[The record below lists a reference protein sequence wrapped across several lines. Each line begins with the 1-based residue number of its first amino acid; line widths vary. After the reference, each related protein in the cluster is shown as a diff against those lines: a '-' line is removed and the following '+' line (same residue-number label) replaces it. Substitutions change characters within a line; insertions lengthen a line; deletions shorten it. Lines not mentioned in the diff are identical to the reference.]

1 MYIAAS
7 ALRIIS
13 SASVAASPSTIEMPM
28 LARVELLLLERE
40 RPGERLE
47 DALGGVGRL
56 LGGLD
61 ALEQHGELV
70 AAEARGRVA
79 GADARG
85 EALADLEQDLVA
97 GGVAEA
103 VVDRLEV
110 VEVDE
115 DDRQADVVAAGAGD
129 AVAHA
134 LGEQRA
140 VREAGDRVVEG
151 LMGELLLER
160 LALGHVAAVED
171 DAAHVLVVEQVR
183 VLDLEL
189 QRLAVAVAQGALE
202 HLGAAGVVVGGAV
215 EQVQQPALLAGRE
228 QAGEA
233 RADDLVG
240 RVAEDALDR
249 RALVDDARV
258 GVEHRDEV
266 ARGADERAEARLARA
281 AVHLLGQR
289 GGLERERDLGRERA
303 QTSLRGGRAGVLA
316 ADDEQA
322 ASLRAD
328 G

>member
-56 LGGLD
+56 PGGLD

-70 AAEARGRVA
+70 AAEARRGVA
-79 GADARG
+79 GADAGG

-115 DDRQADVVAAGAGD
+115 DDGQADVVAAHAADG
-129 AVAHA
+129 VADA

-140 VREAGDRVVEG
+140 VGEAGDRVVEG
-151 LMGELLLER
+151 LVGELLLER
-160 LALGHVAAVED
+160 LALGDVTAVED
-171 DAAHVLVVEQVR
+171 DAADVLVVEQVR

-202 HLGAAGVVVGGAV
+202 DLGGAAVVGRSAV
-215 EQVQQPALLAGRE
+215 EEVQEAALLAGGQ

-233 RADDLVG
+233 GTDDVLG
-240 RVAEDALDR
+240 RVAEHALDR

-258 GVEHRDEV
+258 GV
-266 ARGADERAEARLARA
+266 
-281 AVHLLGQR
+281 
-289 GGLERERDLGRERA
+289 
-303 QTSLRGGRAGVLA
+303 
-316 ADDEQA
+316 
-322 ASLRAD
+322 
-328 G
+328 